1 MVSWTY
7 FLGYNKIDVVHDIV
21 QSDMDQDADVTN
33 NRLKVGKLSLPHI
46 VSMVLLSFW
55 IMRWHQGQKY
65 GPSCDTAVLSQSI
78 CAA

>member
-1 MVSWTY
+1 VEHIMVSWTY

-46 VSMVLLSFW
+46 VSMVLSSFS

-65 GPSCDTAVLSQSI
+65 GPSCDTAV
-78 CAA
+78 

>member
-1 MVSWTY
+1 MEHIMVSWTY
-7 FLGYNKIDVVHDIV
+7 FLGYNKIDVVHDVV

-46 VSMVLLSFW
+46 VMVLSSFW

-65 GPSCDTAVLSQSI
+65 GPSCDTAV
-78 CAA
+78 

>member
-1 MVSWTY
+1 VEHIMVSWTY

-46 VSMVLLSFW
+46 VSMVLSFS
-55 IMRWHQGQKY
+55 IMRWHQGQNN
-65 GPSCDTAVLSQSI
+65 GPSCDTAV
-78 CAA
+78 

>member
-7 FLGYNKIDVVHDIV
+7 FLGYNKIDVVHDVV

-46 VSMVLLSFW
+46 VMVLSSFW

-65 GPSCDTAVLSQSI
+65 GPSCDTAV
-78 CAA
+78 

>member
-1 MVSWTY
+1 VEHIMVSLTY

-46 VSMVLLSFW
+46 VSMVFSSFS

-65 GPSCDTAVLSQSI
+65 GPSCDTAV
-78 CAA
+78 

>member
-46 VSMVLLSFW
+46 VSMVLSFS

-65 GPSCDTAVLSQSI
+65 GPSCDTAV
-78 CAA
+78 

>member
-1 MVSWTY
+1 MEHIMVSWTY

-46 VSMVLLSFW
+46 VSMVLSSFW
-55 IMRWHQGQKY
+55 IMRWHRGQKY
-65 GPSCDTAVLSQSI
+65 GPSCDTTV
-78 CAA
+78 

>member
-1 MVSWTY
+1 MEHIMVSWTY

-46 VSMVLLSFW
+46 VSMVLSFS

-65 GPSCDTAVLSQSI
+65 GPSCDTAV
-78 CAA
+78 